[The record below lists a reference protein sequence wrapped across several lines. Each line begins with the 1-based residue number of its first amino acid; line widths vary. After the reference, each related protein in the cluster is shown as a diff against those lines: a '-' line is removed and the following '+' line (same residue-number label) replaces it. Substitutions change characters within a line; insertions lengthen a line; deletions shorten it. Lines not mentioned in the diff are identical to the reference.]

1 MLACQHH
8 RPDPEAFVKKSLLVV
23 TAMLLALTGL
33 CPAHSETR
41 EQWIEL
47 GARVHG
53 AFGAFIPVGI
63 RIGLDA
69 RERLKA
75 DARGLSVVYYNGEKP
90 PCPCIAD
97 GVMIATQASPGQG
110 TLQISPEKAPPGIMA
125 MIVIRNRKTG
135 EGLKYSISDEWLPKI
150 LAWNKSDP
158 AARFDAAMAAEGLFK
173 SEPAP

>member
-1 MLACQHH
+1 MSRGL
-8 RPDPEAFVKKSLLVV
+8 FVV
-23 TAMLLALTGL
+23 AALTLAVIGPG
-33 CPAHSETR
+33 PAHSETR

-47 GARVHG
+47 GARIHG

-69 RERLKA
+69 KEKLKA
-75 DARGLSVVYYNGEKP
+75 DPRGLSVVYYNGEKP

-110 TLQISPEKAPPGIMA
+110 TLQIAPEKAAPGIMA

-135 EGLKYSISDEWLPKI
+135 EGLKYTISDEWLPKI
-150 LAWNKSDP
+150 LGWNKFEPS
-158 AARFDAAMAAEGLFK
+158 ARYDAAMTAEGLFK